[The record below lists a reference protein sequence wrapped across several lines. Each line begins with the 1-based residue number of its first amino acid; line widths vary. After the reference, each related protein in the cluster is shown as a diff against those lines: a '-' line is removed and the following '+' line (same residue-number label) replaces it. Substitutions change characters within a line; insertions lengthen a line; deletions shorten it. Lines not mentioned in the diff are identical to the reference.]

1 MLQQKLFQTVAFDGS
16 FPASID
22 YMYGLDMLLPKKE
35 EGCITGT
42 GSEKGNEGWKAFLPD
57 Q

>member
-1 MLQQKLFQTVAFDGS
+1 MLQQKLFQQWLLTS

-22 YMYGLDMLLPKKE
+22 YMYRLDMLLPKNE

-42 GSEKGNEGWKAFLPD
+42 GSEKGNECWKVFLPD